1 MKIEMLSSL
10 IYFFCFE
17 CSMKIFYFLILCVLL
32 FEFGNFRASLST
44 LEIWRVYLPHFF
56 FVLLILNR
64 YSSRGFFW
72 RTMILLILWI
82 QPHNTLR
89 NISWFFYIRFLLQHG
104 IFLSTHSNALYNWKS
119 QTWSKRPRLYHIWKY
134 IKIETGT
141 RLI

>member
-1 MKIEMLSSL
+1 MKNEMLSSL

-89 NISWFFYIRFLLQHG
+89 NISWFFIYVFSFSTGYFCLHIQTHCIIGSRKHG
-104 IFLSTHSNALYNWKS
+104 ANAHVCTTFEN
-119 QTWSKRPRLYHIWKY
+119 TSK
-134 IKIETGT
+134 
-141 RLI
+141 